1 MAQDVGRDENL
12 SPGSVPL
19 TLKQYF
25 HSLTNSGQR
34 SVINL
39 ISRPSESIFSAP
51 LLPSCPF
58 LGRQPVILPSCSEE
72 SFSGR
77 FINHLF
83 YESQQHSAVIFAVYS
98 RLVCKTKRNAWQLE
112 EMLCRGWRRCYCC
125 LNKDSFGS
133 FFLKLTLTLHLA
145 HIFCVFYLS
154 WEEKRRIRLRSAP
167 AFLAG

>member
-1 MAQDVGRDENL
+1 MPQNPQQETEMQKNKQSFPMAQDVGRDENL

-83 YESQQHSAVIFAVYS
+83 YESQQHSAVIFAVYL
-98 RLVCKTKRNAWQLE
+98 RLVCKTKEKCLAAGGNAMQ
-112 EMLCRGWRRCYCC
+112 G
-125 LNKDSFGS
+125 
-133 FFLKLTLTLHLA
+133 
-145 HIFCVFYLS
+145 V
-154 WEEKRRIRLRSAP
+154 EKVLLLP
-167 AFLAG
+167 